1 MNKRITTSLSLLL
14 FQFLAINNAHAE
26 EGIIPKLIEYDV
38 DVIIFEDAHAR
49 YINSEYWHENPDL
62 KIPVTETEAGTES
75 SEKYNNDKMKTGNF
89 KTIKPAILG
98 QEYKRINN
106 SSEYNVLFYGSWR
119 QTGLDENKAFDID
132 IEELKNIHK
141 TTSKNTITGHF
152 KLELARY
159 LHIYADLEYLRN
171 QKEAETEQ
179 QAADTTQVDN
189 STLEQAPY
197 PINIHR
203 RMRSK
208 ELHYI
213 DHPLVGMLIQINPV
227 KISAEE
233 KPESSSAP

>member
-1 MNKRITTSLSLLL
+1 MKKLPILLLLIITTG
-14 FQFLAINNAHAE
+14 IAHAQ

-38 DVIIFEDAHAR
+38 EIIIFEDAHAR

-62 KIPVTETEAGTES
+62 TIAVTETEAGTGI
-75 SEKYNNDKMKTGNF
+75 SEKNNNEKMKTGNF

-171 QKEAETEQ
+171 QKKAITEKP
-179 QAADTTQVDN
+179 AADTLSVD
-189 STLEQAPY
+189 SSESEEAPY
-197 PINIHR
+197 PIKIHR

-227 KISAEE
+227 KTSAEE
-233 KPESSSAP
+233 KP